1 MLKTSALLGFFL
13 MAVAFT
19 ACEKD
24 APYDKET
31 QLEID
36 DKIIAE
42 YLVDSNVTAMEKH
55 SSGLY
60 YHIIEPGSGN
70 AVSEEDTVTGNYTLK
85 ILKDSV
91 LLSRS
96 ADSTF
101 KFQLPG
107 YIQGWK
113 TGVSLIKP
121 GGSIRLIVP
130 SPLAYQQRA
139 ITTPKIP
146 PNSILDITLEIV
158 SVKPKKSND

>member
-1 MLKTSALLGFFL
+1 MLKTSVLLGVVL

-24 APYDKET
+24 APYDKQT

-36 DKIIAE
+36 DAIIAA
-42 YLVDSNVTAMEKH
+42 YLVDSSVTGMIKH

-60 YHIIEPGSGN
+60 YNILRAGSGS
-70 AVSEEDTVTGNYTLK
+70 AVSEEDTVYSNYSLK
-85 ILKDSV
+85 ILKDSAM
-91 LLSRS
+91 LSRS
-96 ADSTF
+96 MDSTF
-101 KFQLPG
+101 RFQLPG
-107 YIQGWK
+107 YMEGWK
-113 TGVSLIKP
+113 TGVSLIRP

-130 SPLAYQQRA
+130 SPLGYQQRA

-158 SVKPKKSND
+158 SVKTKKPND